1 MATYSHNMRVHP
13 VEAEWS
19 EPLSTSQSST
29 SASKPLS
36 QFSDSHVSAASKPFI
51 MDNNGCKVDASLR
64 PGFCLP
70 QFLAEPL
77 EQSYKEF
84 RWKLLREGRGAVTQ
98 ASLFAV
104 LAAFATVE
112 AVTTPATRTVSA
124 YPAARLFASAL
135 AMSISLVFL
144 QNFKCFSGFLPF
156 FQAGNAGLV
165 VRTVERGV
173 SYFLCNGF
181 EHCRTTVAR
190 RPSRPFH

>member
-1 MATYSHNMRVHP
+1 MATYSHKMRVHP

-29 SASKPLS
+29 SASKVSSQLS
-36 QFSDSHVSAASKPFI
+36 DLHVSAASKPFI
-51 MDNNGCKVDASLR
+51 VDNNGCKVDASLR

-77 EQSYKEF
+77 ERSYKEY

-104 LAAFATVE
+104 LAAFAAVE
-112 AVTTPATRTVSA
+112 AVTTSATRTISA
-124 YPAARLFASAL
+124 FPAVRLFASAL
-135 AMSISLVFL
+135 AMCISIIFL
-144 QNFKCFSGFLPF
+144 QNFKCFSGFLSI

-165 VRTVERGV
+165 VRTVV

-181 EHCRTTVAR
+181 EHRHVTVAR